1 MGAALRRVGKQA
13 MISINAVEKLDWDN
27 RTFRIV
33 QNKRTDAGAGA
44 LNVMRSVATT
54 LLNVFGTMGTFTLS
68 AVEEYDPCSGSVT
81 SAAPTTVKAKVYVED
96 LTSEQGQESAQM
108 QANCQVYV
116 AGAAFGY
123 PNVALLTLQAVETGS
138 TLKTI
143 EVP

>member
-1 MGAALRRVGKQA
+1 MGAPLRRVGEPA
-13 MISINAVEKLDWDN
+13 MISLSAIEKLECDG

-54 LLNVFGTMGTFTLS
+54 LLDVFGTTGTFTLS
-68 AVEEYDPCSGSVT
+68 AVETYDPCSGTVT
-81 SAAPTTVKAKVYVED
+81 EEAPQVIRAKVYMED
-96 LTSEQGQESAQM
+96 MTSEQGQESAQI
-108 QANCQVYV
+108 QANVQVYT
-116 AGAAFGY
+116 AGSNFGY